1 MNTEYHLP
9 VLLEESIQGLDIK
22 KGGIYVDVTFGGGG
36 HSSLILKKLGDDGQL
51 IGFDQDADALQNS
64 IEDNRL
70 KIQPHNFRYLK
81 RYLRLDG
88 IRQVD
93 GILADLG
100 VSSFQIN
107 TPERGFSF
115 RFDADLDMRMDR
127 NVKKDAAH
135 IINKYRA
142 DDLQKVFGEYGEV
155 RNARSLAQAIVEAR
169 KMSPIKTT
177 SKFLD
182 VIGPWIRGDRNRYL
196 AQVFQALR
204 IEVNDEMDALED
216 FFKDAIDVLAP
227 GGRLVV
233 ISYHSLEDRMAK
245 NFMKTG
251 NAEGK
256 VEKDFYG
263 NINRPLKIITKKPIY
278 PSEDELAKNTRA
290 RSAKMRIAEKK
301 ENVEQQ

>member
-22 KGGIYVDVTFGGGG
+22 KNGVYVDVTFGGGG
-36 HSSLILKKLGDDGQL
+36 HSSLILKQLGEEGQL
-51 IGFDQDADALQNS
+51 IGFDQDADALQNT
-64 IEDNRL
+64 IQDDRL

-88 IRQVD
+88 VGQVD

-107 TPERGFSF
+107 TPDRGFSF

-127 NVKKDAAH
+127 KVKKDAAN

-142 DDLQKVFGEYGEV
+142 DELQKVFGTYGEV
-155 RNARSLAQAIVEAR
+155 RNAKSLAQAIIEAR

-204 IEVNDEMDALED
+204 IEVNDEMGALED

-263 NINRPLKIITKKPIY
+263 NINRPFKVITKKPIY
-278 PSEDELAKNTRA
+278 PSEEELTINSRA

-301 ENVEQQ
+301 

>member
-22 KGGIYVDVTFGGGG
+22 KNGVYVDVTFGGGG
-36 HSSLILKKLGDDGQL
+36 HSSVILKNLGDDGQL
-51 IGFDQDADALQNS
+51 IGFDQDADALQNT
-64 IEDNRL
+64 IQDNRL

-88 IRQVD
+88 VGQVD

-107 TPERGFSF
+107 TPDRGFSF

-127 NVKKDAAH
+127 KVKKDAAY

-142 DDLQKVFGEYGEV
+142 EDLQRVFGAYGEV
-155 RNARSLAQAIVEAR
+155 RNAKSLAQAIIDAR

-204 IEVNDEMDALED
+204 IEVNDEMGALED

-263 NINRPLKIITKKPIY
+263 NINRPFKVITKKPIY
-278 PSEDELAKNTRA
+278 PSDEELAINSRA

-301 ENVEQQ
+301 

>member
-9 VLLEESIQGLDIK
+9 VLLEESIQGMNIK
-22 KGGIYVDVTFGGGG
+22 PEGIYVDVTYGGGG
-36 HSSLILKKLGDDGQL
+36 HSSEILKNLGEEGQL

-64 IEDNRL
+64 LDDSRL
-70 KIQPHNFRYLK
+70 QIQPHNFRYLK

-88 IRQVD
+88 IGKVD

-127 NVKKDAAH
+127 NVERDAAY
-135 IINKYRA
+135 IVNKYRVEE
-142 DDLQKVFGEYGEV
+142 LQNIFGRYGEV
-155 RNARSLAQAIVEAR
+155 RNAKSLAQAIVDAR
-169 KMSPIKTT
+169 KMSSIKTT

-182 VIGPWIRGDRNRYL
+182 VIGPWVRGDRNRYL

-204 IEVNDEMDALED
+204 IEVNDEMGALED

-263 NINRPLKIITKKPIY
+263 NINRPLKIITRKPVY
-278 PSEDELAKNTRA
+278 PTDEELAKNSRA
-290 RSAKMRIAEKK
+290 RSAKLRIAEKK
-301 ENVEQQ
+301 

>member
-22 KGGIYVDVTFGGGG
+22 ESGIYVDVTFGGGG
-36 HSSLILKKLGDDGQL
+36 HSSVILDHLGDGGQL
-51 IGFDQDADALQNS
+51 IGFDQDADALQNV
-64 IEDNRL
+64 IQDKRL
-70 KIQPHNFRYLK
+70 TIQPHNFRYLK

-88 IRQVD
+88 VGQVD

-127 NVKKDAAH
+127 NVKKDATH

-142 DDLQKVFGEYGEV
+142 DDLQKVFGAYGEV
-155 RNARSLAQAIVEAR
+155 RNAKSLAQAIVEAR

-204 IEVNDEMDALED
+204 IEVNDEMGALED

-233 ISYHSLEDRMAK
+233 ISYHSLEDRMTK

-263 NINRPLKIITKKPIY
+263 NINRPLKIITRKPIY
-278 PSEDELAKNTRA
+278 PSEEELAKNTRA

-301 ENVEQQ
+301 